1 MKDKT
6 ENAIMLNSQLTTH
19 NPQLFMQRALQLAQL
34 GAGAVSPNPMV
45 GCVIVHQEKIIGE
58 GFHQK
63 YGEAHAEVNAVNAI
77 FDKSILSESTVYVT
91 LEPCSHFGKTPPCAD
106 LLIKHQVKKVIV
118 CNYDPN
124 PLVAGQGIEKLR
136 QAGIEVEVG
145 LLEEEG
151 RELNKRFF
159 TYIEKERPYII
170 LKWAESADGF
180 IAKKNYES
188 VQISNLLSRR
198 FVHKMR
204 SEEDAIMV
212 GTNTAKYDNPKLDT
226 RFWTGKNA
234 VRVLI
239 DKDLSLSNS
248 LNIFDDS
255 QKTIC
260 YTTVARSSTSRSVQI
275 VSEDTDNNVCTL
287 ENNTEVVLQK
297 DDFPSINELVL
308 EDLYQRKVQSIII
321 EGGTVLLQSFIDL
334 ELWDE
339 AFILKSKL
347 ILEDGIKAPII
358 EGSEILRGNLGDNL
372 LVKRQIFSHECTN
385 QFD

>member
-1 MKDKT
+1 
-6 ENAIMLNSQLTTH
+6 
-19 NPQLFMQRALQLAQL
+19 MQRALQLARL

-45 GCVIVHQEKIIGE
+45 GCVIVHKEKIIGE
-58 GFHQK
+58 GWHQK
-63 YGEAHAEVNAVNAI
+63 YGDAHAEVNVVNAVL
-77 FDKSILSESTVYVT
+77 DKSLLSESIVYVT

-106 LLIKHQVKKVIV
+106 LLIKHHVKKVVI

-159 TYIEKERPYII
+159 TYIEKNRPYII

-180 IAKKNYES
+180 IAKKNYEA

-204 SEEDAIMV
+204 SQEDAIMV
-212 GTNTAKYDNPKLDT
+212 GTNTAKYDNPTLNT

-239 DKDLSLSNS
+239 DKDLSLSKDS
-248 LNIFDDS
+248 NIFDDS
-255 QKTIC
+255 QMTIC
-260 YTTVARSSTSRSVQI
+260 YNLQ
-275 VSEDTDNNVCTL
+275 EDKIS
-287 ENNTEVVLQK
+287 NNTIFVK
-297 DDFPSINELVL
+297 IPTNTSIEQFIIQ
-308 EDLYQRKVQSIII
+308 DLYQRKIQSIVI
-321 EGGTVLLQSFIDL
+321 EGGTILLQSFINL
-334 ELWDE
+334 GLWDE
-339 AFILKSKL
+339 AFVLKSQM
-347 ILEDGIKAPII
+347 ILEDGIEAPVIGGR
-358 EGSEILRGNLGDNL
+358 EVSRDNLGDNL
-372 LVKRQIFSHECTN
+372 LVKMLSI
-385 QFD
+385 

>member
-1 MKDKT
+1 
-6 ENAIMLNSQLTTH
+6 
-19 NPQLFMQRALQLAQL
+19 MQRALQLARL

-63 YGEAHAEVNAVNAI
+63 YGEAHAEVNAINAVL
-77 FDKSILSESTVYVT
+77 DKSILSESTVYVT

-124 PLVAGQGIEKLR
+124 PLVAGQGIEKLC

-151 RELNKRFF
+151 KELNKRFF

-212 GTNTAKYDNPKLDT
+212 GTNTARYDNPTLDT

-234 VRVLI
+234 VRVLM

-248 LNIFDDS
+248 LNIFDNS

-260 YTTVARSSTSRSVQI
+260 YTTLARSSTSRSI
-275 VSEDTDNNVCTL
+275 L
-287 ENNTEVVLQK
+287 ENNTEVVLLK
-297 DDFPSINELVL
+297 DEFHSINELVL

-321 EGGTVLLQSFIDL
+321 EGGTILLQSFIDL
-334 ELWDE
+334 GLWDE
-339 AFILKSKL
+339 AYILKSKL
-347 ILEDGIKAPII
+347 LLEDGIKAPII
-358 EGSEILRGNLGDNL
+358 GGREILRENLGDNL
-372 LVKRQIFSHECTN
+372 LIKRQFLSHESVRRCDTN
-385 QFD
+385 RFD